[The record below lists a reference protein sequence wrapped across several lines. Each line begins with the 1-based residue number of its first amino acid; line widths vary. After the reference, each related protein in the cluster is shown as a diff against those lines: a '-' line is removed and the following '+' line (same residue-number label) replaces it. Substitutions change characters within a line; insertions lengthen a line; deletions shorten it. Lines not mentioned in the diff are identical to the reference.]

1 MELGEMHNDDVGWIK
16 LAQYLVHC
24 QIVMSMIMHGMG
36 RNVLTS

>member
-1 MELGEMHNDDVGWIK
+1 

-36 RNVLTS
+36 RNVLTSWATLSFEDGLELR